1 MRLNTNVTGDQIR
14 HCVHHEWRRITRVLH
29 QKSGARNQRFPR
41 IIVQGQQ
48 RKAQS
53 GAEIAVERNPSG
65 AATASRGSKKS
76 FRRPIYRHNTSV
88 VWAGFIPDFSS
99 CFTYIIVLSRK
110 TFSKN
115 RNFPQEKL
123 HP

>member
-14 HCVHHEWRRITRVLH
+14 HCVHHERRRVTRVPH
-29 QKSGARNQRFPR
+29 EKFGARDHRVPR

-48 RKAQS
+48 RNAQS
-53 GAEIAVERNPSG
+53 GVKTAIEGNPSG

-76 FRRPIYRHNTSV
+76 FWRPIYRHNTSV

-110 TFSKN
+110 TFNKN
-115 RNFPQEKL
+115 RKFSQEKL